1 MTGKNKTLISLL
13 FPLLFV
19 ISCDKNGIDSDGG
32 GNVPPSQQTVG
43 VSIVKFVFQS
53 GNLYS
58 GDKSISLLEF
68 KNTGNIR
75 WKFWIGYS
83 LQDKSGTWYDVP
95 ADTLTL
101 NPGEVSRQLELSW
114 TIPGN
119 NQVVSGPYTV
129 RTAIWKTN
137 PSVTG
142 AVQLGFFEQKDA
154 FNAFNFIDD
163 FNGFDANRWIISNK
177 LTPGFGRFDTQNI
190 SLKDGLLSIKFP
202 MQTKDGGEVKTTAPA
217 KYKYGTYRAS
227 IKTPSQLPGTYTT
240 FFLYESTNLDE
251 IDIEIWN
258 DGSGKLD
265 LNTWVKGVQKFS
277 SQIIL
282 AFDPSSQFHEY
293 RIDYYPNEVS
303 FWVDNVKLKY
313 TTDLSQIPTSLTNIY
328 ISGWWPKWM
337 SGNVSG
343 TDKFAVYDWIQH

>member
-1 MTGKNKTLISLL
+1 MTSKNKSLILL
-13 FPLLFV
+13 LIPLILV
-19 ISCDKNGIDSDGG
+19 ISCDNNGIDPNGG
-32 GNVPPSQQTVG
+32 GTVPLPQQTIDA
-43 VSIVKFVFQS
+43 SIERFVFQS

-58 GDKSISLLEF
+58 GERSISLLEF
-68 KNTGNIR
+68 KNTGNTR

-83 LQDKSGTWYDVP
+83 LQDKTGTWYDVP

-101 NPGEVSRQLELSW
+101 NSGEMSKQLELIW

-119 NQVVSGPYTV
+119 NQVVSGPYSV
-129 RTAIWKTN
+129 RVAIWKTN
-137 PSVTG
+137 PSISG
-142 AVQLGFFEQKDA
+142 AVRLDFFEQNDA

-163 FNGFDANRWIISNK
+163 FNSFNSARWIISNK
-177 LTPGFGRFDTQNI
+177 LTPGFGRFDAQNI
-190 SLKDGLLSIKFP
+190 SLKDGFLSILFP
-202 MQTKDGGEVKTTAPA
+202 KETKDGGEVKTTAPA

-282 AFDPSSQFHEY
+282 PFDPSSQFHEY

-303 FWVDNVKLKY
+303 FWVDNVKMKF
-313 TTDLSQIPTSLTNIY
+313 TADLSQIPTSLTNIY

-337 SGNVSG
+337 PGNVSG
-343 TDKFAVYDWIQH
+343 TDKFAVYDWIKH